1 MVKKCS
7 TFARDS
13 VDLERFASWPN
24 RWENVGP
31 RVQTRGSTDV
41 RGRAEVLRGSNL
53 LRLADYNQAVVLD
66 LIRRAPGRSRA
77 DVQRTSGLSS
87 QAISNITRRLI
98 EGGMVQE
105 SAPLDAARGRPSIPL
120 SVKAD
125 GAFAMGVHLD
135 PARLTLLLI
144 DLAGEVRER
153 LQLRMP
159 HDLNPRDVISLIA
172 LSTGRLI
179 SAAGADRHR
188 VLGLGVAVPG
198 PLDVVSGVMLDP
210 PQLPRWH
217 DVRLRADLHD
227 FTGMPVLLDKDVT
240 ASATAE
246 LRTSASSDFLLLYL
260 GSGVG
265 ASVVTAGQVLRGVS
279 NNIGEIGDILVDP
292 SAEDLGW
299 GGRRGGLAAAC
310 VPEALVIQA
319 AQAGVIP
326 LPDLTDYL
334 ALDDA
339 CTTLSELAAGGN
351 PTACFILERA
361 ARRVAVGIGVLV
373 NFLDV
378 PRVVLGG
385 PMWNRLSAAFLPV
398 VEDAVRDELV
408 VSRDS
413 LEVVGSALSEQIAA
427 QGAAELV
434 MDHFLAPHASVLLM
448 E

>member
-1 MVKKCS
+1 M
-7 TFARDS
+7 
-13 VDLERFASWPN
+13 
-24 RWENVGP
+24 
-31 RVQTRGSTDV
+31 
-41 RGRAEVLRGSNL
+41 LRGTNL
-53 LRLADYNQAVVLD
+53 PRLADYNQAVILD
-66 LIRRAPGRSRA
+66 LIRRDPGASRA
-77 DVQRTSGLSS
+77 DLQRSSGLAS
-87 QAISNITRRLI
+87 QTVSNIARRLI
-98 EGGMVQE
+98 DAGMVLE
-105 SAPLDAARGRPSIPL
+105 SPPTEVVRGRPSIPL
-120 SVKAD
+120 TVNGD
-125 GAFAMGVHLD
+125 GAFAVGVHID
-135 PARLTLLLI
+135 PARLTLVLV
-144 DLAGEVRER
+144 DVAGQVRHR
-153 LQLRMP
+153 QQLRMP
-159 HDLNPRDVISLIA
+159 QPSSPNDMTSLIA
-172 LSTGRLI
+172 VSTGRLI
-179 SAAGADRHR
+179 REFGIDRHR
-188 VLGLGVAVPG
+188 VLGLGIAVPG
-198 PLDVVSGVMLDP
+198 PLDVRAGVVLRP
-210 PQLPRWH
+210 PQLPTWR
-217 DVRLRADLHD
+217 DVHLRADLHD
-227 FTGMPVLLDKDVT
+227 ATGMPVLLDKDVT
-240 ASATAE
+240 AAATAE
-246 LRTSASSDFLLLYL
+246 LRSSASPDFLFLYL

-265 ASVVTAGQVLRGVS
+265 ASVVFGGQVLRGGS

-339 CTTLSELAAGGN
+339 CTTLSQLAAGGN
-351 PTACFILERA
+351 AAASFILERA